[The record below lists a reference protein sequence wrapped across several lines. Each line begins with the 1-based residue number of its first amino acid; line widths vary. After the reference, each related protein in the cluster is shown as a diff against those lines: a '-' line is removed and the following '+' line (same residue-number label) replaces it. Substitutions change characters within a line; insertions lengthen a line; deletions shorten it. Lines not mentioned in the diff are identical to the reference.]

1 MQLLQQSEAT
11 ASYRRIPFPCV
22 DDTDGKTPETGLTFA
37 AGELKTAK
45 NGGAEANAAGTVTE
59 GAGGVYYYEA
69 TAAELNTLGLVTL
82 RVVKAGVRGVV
93 VLGQVV
99 PFDPYSATSLG
110 LTNLD
115 APVSSRSTFSQA
127 SLDVAALL
135 DGLMDAADSVETG
148 KTLRDLAR
156 LLASIA
162 SGKRT
167 GMRTG
172 VERFGAWG
180 NDARVRVTANNDS
193 NGNTTAGG
201 IVTDTAD

>member
-69 TAAELNTLGLVTL
+69 TAAELNTLGIVTL

-115 APVSSRSTFSQA
+115 APVSSRLA
-127 SLDVAALL
+127 SASYQDIDALL
-135 DGLMDAADSVETG
+135 DAADSVEAG
-148 KTLRDLAR
+148 VTLRDALRYIVAY
-156 LLASIA
+156 AVGNVTGGG
-162 SGKRT
+162 SGTETFFAAGNPATTRFTSTPTSAGSRT
-167 GMRTG
+167 
-172 VERFGAWG
+172 
-180 NDARVRVTANNDS
+180 VTLS
-193 NGNTTAGG
+193 GG
-201 IVTDTAD
+201 

>member
-37 AGELKTAK
+37 AGELKIAK

-115 APVSSRSTFSQA
+115 ATVSSRSSHTVA
-127 SLDVAALL
+127 NVWDVA
-135 DGLMDAADSVETG
+135 DGVETG
-148 KTLRDLAR
+148 MTPRQALR
-156 LLASIA
+156 LLCAVL
-162 SGKRT
+162 GGQT
-167 GMRTG
+167 
-172 VERFGAWG
+172 EGADT
-180 NDARVRVTANNDS
+180 NSEKFLAAVANHKIRATVTLVGSDRSSVAVDL
-193 NGNTTAGG
+193 
-201 IVTDTAD
+201 D

>member
-37 AGELKTAK
+37 AGELKIAK
-45 NGGAEANAAGTVTE
+45 NGDAEANAAGTVTE

-82 RVVKAGVRGVV
+82 RVVKDGVRGVV

-115 APVSSRSTFSQA
+115 APVSRTAPSAVVT
-127 SLDVAALL
+127 ALL
-135 DGLMDAADSVETG
+135 DTADTIETG
-148 KTLRDLAR
+148 MTVRQALR
-156 LLASIA
+156 LLCAII
-162 SGKRT
+162 GGQT
-167 GMRTG
+167 
-172 VERFGAWG
+172 EGADT
-180 NDARVRVTANNDS
+180 NSEKFLAAVAAHKIRATVTLVGSDRSSVAVDL
-193 NGNTTAGG
+193 
-201 IVTDTAD
+201 D